1 MTDEQGC
8 TAEKSFE
15 ITTPEP
21 LSLSY
26 TKEENICLGGN
37 IGAIE
42 VEVSGGTAPYD
53 YAWTLGGSSFRKYR
67 YLSNLTSDDYILT
80 VTDLQVVPHWWNH
93 YRWGANDDI

>member
-1 MTDEQGC
+1 MKWFLIPIDSGWTDTALSTLASGLYKVRVTDEQGC
-8 TAEKSFE
+8 TADKSFE

-26 TKEENICLGGN
+26 TQEDNICLGGN

-53 YAWTLGGSSFRKYR
+53 YAWTLGINNVGDTIPSR
-67 YLSNLTSDDYILT
+67 T
-80 VTDLQVVPHWWNH
+80 
-93 YRWGANDDI
+93 